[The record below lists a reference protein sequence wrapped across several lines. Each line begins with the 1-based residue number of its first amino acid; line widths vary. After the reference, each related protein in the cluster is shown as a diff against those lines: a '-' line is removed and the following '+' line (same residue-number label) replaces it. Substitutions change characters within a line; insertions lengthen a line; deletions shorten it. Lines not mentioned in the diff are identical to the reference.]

1 MELCYRGQ
9 RYEYNPTAIKVSQKS
24 KMLKF
29 RGCTYELN
37 NAVINL
43 PKSNHS
49 QEVYRGVSVA
59 SGKEIKFLGQYC
71 DHKQIILAPMA
82 TT

>member
-29 RGCTYELN
+29 RGCDYQLN
-37 NAVINL
+37 SAVINVSS
-43 PKSNHS
+43 SNQS
-49 QEVYRGVSVA
+49 QVVYRGVSVA
-59 SGKEIKFLGQYC
+59 TGKEIKFLGQYC
-71 DHKQIILAPMA
+71 DHKQIILTPIAA
-82 TT
+82 